1 MYLLVLFIWTPVN
14 SSHKNERFCRVLQA
28 CFQFITIF
36 KFFVCLFVYLFLSVL
51 GLSCHACLLS
61 SCPE

>member
-1 MYLLVLFIWTPVN
+1 MYPLVLFIWIPVN

-36 KFFVCLFVYLFLSVL
+36 NFFLIFVYLFLSML
-51 GLSCHACLLS
+51 GLPCHACLVS

>member
-14 SSHKNERFCRVLQA
+14 SSHKNERFCHVLQA

-36 KFFVCLFVYLFLSVL
+36 KVFFIFVYLFLSVL
-51 GLSCHACLLS
+51 GLPCHACLLS

>member
-36 KFFVCLFVYLFLSVL
+36 NFYLFLSVL
-51 GLSCHACLLS
+51 GLPCHAWLLS

>member
-36 KFFVCLFVYLFLSVL
+36 KFFLFLFI
-51 GLSCHACLLS
+51 CFCL
-61 SCPE
+61 C